1 MTNDLN
7 DHFPHSLRSSLAEVL
22 KTIETIGTIFFPC
35 LRTLQS
41 PSRSTLSLCQSKK
54 RANIWGMFTAC
65 FCSPSSRTSCLLFC
79 ENPQVT
85 FASLSSPAVMD
96 IRPLRGRFLA
106 CGGFK
111 DNRDNRDNIF
121 SLLAHL
127 SRVDRRW
134 AVDGPAL
141 LNQPQHST
149 PLHKGRGEQPRGLRG
164 GGAFTSSRTSLP
176 PLSPPVPAFS
186 SFSASAAR
194 RCARC

>member
-7 DHFPHSLRSSLAEVL
+7 DHFPHSLRSLLAEVL

-35 LRTLQS
+35 LRTSQS

-96 IRPLRGRFLA
+96 IRPLRGRP
-106 CGGFK
+106 
-111 DNRDNRDNIF
+111 
-121 SLLAHL
+121 LLAEVL
-127 SRVDRRW
+127 
-134 AVDGPAL
+134 
-141 LNQPQHST
+141 T
-149 PLHKGRGEQPRGLRG
+149 TIE
-164 GGAFTSSRTSLP
+164 
-176 PLSPPVPAFS
+176 
-186 SFSASAAR
+186 AR
-194 RCARC
+194 RFLIFFLFPDKKEGKCLFCLIFIAFRARFCRQLFTFAATY

>member
-22 KTIETIGTIFFPC
+22 KKIETIFFPC
-35 LRTLQS
+35 LRTSQS
-41 PSRSTLSLCQSKK
+41 PSRSTLSLA
-54 RANIWGMFTAC
+54 RARRG
-65 FCSPSSRTSCLLFC
+65 RTYGVCLRL
-79 ENPQVT
+79 
-85 FASLSSPAVMD
+85 ASV
-96 IRPLRGRFLA
+96 RPLRGRLVCFSVKIRRL
-106 CGGFK
+106 
-111 DNRDNRDNIF
+111 RSLRSLHQRLWIF
-121 SLLAHL
+121 ALFEDVSSHAEVLKTIGTIFFPLLAHL

-134 AVDGPAL
+134 AIDGPAL

>member
-7 DHFPHSLRSSLAEVL
+7 DHFPRSLRSSLAEVL

-96 IRPLRGRFLA
+96 IRPLRGRSSLA
-106 CGGFK
+106 EVFSTTIRFPCLRSSLAEVLKTIETIGT
-111 DNRDNRDNIF
+111 IF
-121 SLLAHL
+121 SLF
-127 SRVDRRW
+127 
-134 AVDGPAL
+134 GY
-141 LNQPQHST
+141 
-149 PLHKGRGEQPRGLRG
+149 LHFL
-164 GGAFTSSRTSLP
+164 
-176 PLSPPVPAFS
+176 
-186 SFSASAAR
+186 
-194 RCARC
+194 

>member
-7 DHFPHSLRSSLAEVL
+7 DHFPRSLRSSLAEVL
-22 KTIETIGTIFFPC
+22 KTTETIGTIFFPC
-35 LRTLQS
+35 QAHLAIALTLHFVA
-41 PSRSTLSLCQSKK
+41 CQSKK

-127 SRVDRRW
+127 SRVDRRL
-134 AVDGPAL
+134 AVDGRAPSTSLSIL
-141 LNQPQHST
+141 LPSI
-149 PLHKGRGEQPRGLRG
+149 RG
-164 GGAFTSSRTSLP
+164 GVSSP
-176 PLSPPVPAFS
+176 
-186 SFSASAAR
+186 
-194 RCARC
+194 

>member
-127 SRVDRRW
+127 SRVDRRL
-134 AVDGPAL
+134 AVDGRAPPTSLSIL
-141 LNQPQHST
+141 LPSI
-149 PLHKGRGEQPRGLRG
+149 RG
-164 GGAFTSSRTSLP
+164 GVSSPEGCEGEGL
-176 PLSPPVPAFS
+176 LGL
-186 SFSASAAR
+186 
-194 RCARC
+194 

>member
-1 MTNDLN
+1 MTNDIN
-7 DHFPHSLRSSLAEVL
+7 DHFPRSLRSSLAEVL
-22 KTIETIGTIFFPC
+22 KTTETIGTIFFPC
-35 LRTLQS
+35 PAHLAIALTLHFVA
-41 PSRSTLSLCQSKK
+41 CQSKK

-79 ENPQVT
+79 ENPQAT

-111 DNRDNRDNIF
+111 DNRDNIF
-121 SLLAHL
+121 PLLAHL

-134 AVDGPAL
+134 AVDGPAI

>member
-7 DHFPHSLRSSLAEVL
+7 DHFPRSLRSLLAEGL

-96 IRPLRGRFLA
+96 IRPLRGRSSLA
-106 CGGFK
+106 EVLTTIGTIRFPLLVLLSCGGFN
-111 DNRDNRDNIF
+111 DNRDNRDN
-121 SLLAHL
+121 L
-127 SRVDRRW
+127 
-134 AVDGPAL
+134 
-141 LNQPQHST
+141 
-149 PLHKGRGEQPRGLRG
+149 
-164 GGAFTSSRTSLP
+164 
-176 PLSPPVPAFS
+176 
-186 SFSASAAR
+186 
-194 RCARC
+194 

>member
-7 DHFPHSLRSSLAEVL
+7 DHFPHSLRSLLAEVL

-41 PSRSTLSLCQSKK
+41 PSRSTFSLA
-54 RANIWGMFTAC
+54 RARRG
-65 FCSPSSRTSCLLFC
+65 RTYRVCLRL
-79 ENPQVT
+79 
-85 FASLSSPAVMD
+85 ASV
-96 IRPLRGRFLA
+96 RPLRGRLVCFSVKIRRLRSLRSLHQRLWIFALFEDVSSLA
-106 CGGFK
+106 EVLKTIGT
-111 DNRDNRDNIF
+111 IF
-121 SLLAHL
+121 FPLLAHL
-127 SRVDRRW
+127 TRVDRRW

-149 PLHKGRGEQPRGLRG
+149 PLHKGRGEQPIGLRG

>member
-35 LRTLQS
+35 PAHLAIALTLHFVA
-41 PSRSTLSLCQSKK
+41 CQSKK

-106 CGGFK
+106 RGGF
-111 DNRDNRDNIF
+111 
-121 SLLAHL
+121 
-127 SRVDRRW
+127 
-134 AVDGPAL
+134 
-141 LNQPQHST
+141 
-149 PLHKGRGEQPRGLRG
+149 
-164 GGAFTSSRTSLP
+164 
-176 PLSPPVPAFS
+176 
-186 SFSASAAR
+186 
-194 RCARC
+194 